1 MVQEC
6 NLLVGYDNKNMQN
19 NTLEQDA
26 HKTDHSGM
34 ILVAILG
41 GLLLAFGLGKLIS
54 DLWPSFGPGTRV
66 FLAVLGYGIAHTS
79 GYYLTRLG
87 NRAHTGTIFHLIGI
101 FLLPLAF
108 SVFFREMQI
117 ELSGAVKS
125 FITTGFGAAA
135 YTPFAFTRRTIFVLA
150 GAGYSF
156 LAVRSIINLI
166 AGTNPIFDGYFDTY
180 TFLVLGTALLLIGIH
195 ISQFVASFAKYAI
208 NLVASAVVAISG
220 LMLSDAGRINDG
232 QQFALWDVWFPV
244 FMVGMLYLG
253 MKLRLLPQIIF
264 AIVGLLGTLAIL
276 ISKYFD
282 SISLPIMLSVVGL
295 GLIAIAYFGV
305 ARSKGHV
312 AEVTKM

>member
-1 MVQEC
+1 
-6 NLLVGYDNKNMQN
+6 MQN
-19 NTLEQDA
+19 TTTQQST
-26 HKTDHSGM
+26 HKVDHSAM

-54 DLWPSFGPGTRV
+54 DLWPSFGPGMRV

-79 GYYLTRLG
+79 GYYLTKLG
-87 NRAHTGTIFHLIGI
+87 NRAYTGTIFHLIGI

-125 FITTGFGAAA
+125 FIMTGFGAAA
-135 YTPFAFTRRTIFVLA
+135 YIPFAFTKRTIFVLA
-150 GAGYSF
+150 GAGYGF
-156 LAVRSIINLI
+156 FAVRSIINLI

-180 TFLVLGTALLLIGIH
+180 TFFVLGAGLLFVGIH

-220 LMLSDAGRINDG
+220 LMLSDAGRIDG
-232 QQFALWDVWFPV
+232 GSQFALWDIWFPV
-244 FMVGMLYLG
+244 LMVGMLYLG

-276 ISKYFD
+276 IGKYFD
-282 SISLPIMLSVVGL
+282 SISLPIMLSIVGL

-305 ARSKGHV
+305 SRSKGHV
-312 AEVTKM
+312 ADVTKM